1 MHQGIAG
8 VGSGTYYV
16 QFPIMLEYDQCAS
29 LIDSLGGRGFLDA
42 FVSNC
47 TDAALCTAELAQV
60 RPGCL
65 PRPTA
70 GGPPHENAP

>member
-1 MHQGIAG
+1 MHQGIAS

-29 LIDSLGGRGFLDA
+29 LIDSLGGRGFLDP

-47 TDAALCTAELAQV
+47 TDAALCTADLAQAV
-60 RPGCL
+60 MV
-65 PRPTA
+65 
-70 GGPPHENAP
+70 